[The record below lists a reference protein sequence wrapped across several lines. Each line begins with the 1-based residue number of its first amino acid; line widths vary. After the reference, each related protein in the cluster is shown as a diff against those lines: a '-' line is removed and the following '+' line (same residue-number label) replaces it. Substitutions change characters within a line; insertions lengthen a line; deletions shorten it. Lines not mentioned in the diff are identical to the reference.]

1 MCTTFRFTKV
11 NSSKCNTPQKFTG
24 ILADDKALHCS
35 NNNSNSNN
43 KNNSLNVYR
52 RNLSRDLFPEE
63 TDLIK
68 KNSLDGEIDDSFSE
82 IVDDHSRKNLT
93 SSNMVPNTTSNSQK
107 SFFHLERRFSNN
119 NSDNLIHS
127 SPIHNRNYSSLMS
140 MTSTPINNKSKN
152 SSRNSSSFEQKSMS
166 NKKPND
172 KSSNSSKKSCS
183 NSSFTLSDFV
193 LNTSSS
199 HKTKRKSASNST
211 TGMPAVA
218 NNQLESL
225 PNNKSKTSLLDSNF
239 PELSPSSTVANI
251 SKKDKTLANSQNM
264 PAAKTIK
271 RVVPITLSK
280 TVSNHNDFISS
291 SFKSEN
297 NLLEFNCEE
306 EKSIA
311 FGNHHKIELD
321 RKFRMN
327 KNDDIIKCF
336 EDEQLDNN
344 SVRGLYAT
352 LKENIPPSNRAKTEL
367 KININKITNR
377 KILNAFT
384 EIYSTIIDMNLT
396 TNILSEISYL
406 INLLNL
412 EVFDATTSADFR
424 NNSIS
429 ETEAVIVADALHV
442 NDCNGFG
449 DEMPIILR
457 NINNCIYFALE
468 TLNKQKY
475 LLALLDTTTLKVLI
489 DNERLMT
496 LNVNLQNYLKS
507 ILSHK
512 LSLDSV
518 TNDVSFS
525 LGSALFQQEND
536 SKSNFPTDRE
546 FAAFK
551 KQRDMFY
558 TILR

>member
-24 ILADDKALHCS
+24 ILADDKALQCS
-35 NNNSNSNN
+35 NNNSNN

-68 KNSLDGEIDDSFSE
+68 KNSLDEETDDSFRE
-82 IVDDHSRKNLT
+82 ILDDNSRKNT
-93 SSNMVPNTTSNSQK
+93 VPNSTSNSQK

-127 SPIHNRNYSSLMS
+127 SPIPNRNYSSLMS

-152 SSRNSSSFEQKSMS
+152 SSRNSSSSEQKPVS
-166 NKKPND
+166 NKKTND

-199 HKTKRKSASNST
+199 HKTKRKSTSNSNSGVAT
-211 TGMPAVA
+211 VA

-225 PNNKSKTSLLDSNF
+225 PNNKSKTSFLDSNF
-239 PELSPSSTVANI
+239 PELSPSPTVVNI
-251 SKKDKTLANSQNM
+251 SKKDKTFANSQNM
-264 PAAKTIK
+264 PAVKTIK

-280 TVSNHNDFISS
+280 TVSSHNDFISS

-311 FGNHHKIELD
+311 FGNYHKIELD

-336 EDEQLDNN
+336 EEEQLDNN

-352 LKENIPPSNRAKTEL
+352 LKENIPPSIRAKTEL

-384 EIYSTIIDMNLT
+384 EIYSTIIDLNLT
-396 TNILSEISYL
+396 TNILTEISYL

-412 EVFDATTSADFR
+412 EVFDATTDFR

-429 ETEAVIVADALHV
+429 ETEAIVADTLHV

-518 TNDVSFS
+518 TNDLSFS
-525 LGSALFQQEND
+525 LGSAFFQQEND
-536 SKSNFPTDRE
+536 SKLNFPTDRE